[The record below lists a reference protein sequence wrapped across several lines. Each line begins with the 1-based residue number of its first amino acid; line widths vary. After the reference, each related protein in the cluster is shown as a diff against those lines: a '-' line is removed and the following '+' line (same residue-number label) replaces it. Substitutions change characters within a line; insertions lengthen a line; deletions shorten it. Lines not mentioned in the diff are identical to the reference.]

1 MRVPVYPLVQ
11 SLSPENTP
19 YELTK
24 DTPRPSLD
32 PLTFQIDPLGSK
44 TDASEEVE
52 VTPPD
57 P

>member
-1 MRVPVYPLVQ
+1 MNPLVQ
-11 SLSPENTP
+11 SLKPENTP

-44 TDASEEVE
+44 TDAPEEVE